1 MRTSAGITLG
11 FVTAFSLFNLQ
22 PYLGLRYQSCQ
33 TMYSG
38 LSLLPPGNHLFLPR
52 LRWSDV
58 GDYFEHARI
67 ADDPPHP
74 YLNREFARAELQ
86 RRCAAGQPVSFEHE
100 DAGRVRRIA
109 DACADPEYARPRH
122 SVWRR
127 FAYPETLGDSE

>member
-1 MRTSAGITLG
+1 MRTSGMITLG

-22 PYLGLRYQSCQ
+22 PYLGLRQLSCQ

-58 GDYFEHARI
+58 GDYFENARI
-67 ADDPPHP
+67 AGDSPHS
-74 YLNREFARAELQ
+74 YLNQEFARAELQ
-86 RRCAAGQPVSFEHE
+86 RRCADGQPVSFEFNE
-100 DAGRVRRIA
+100 GGRSRRIA
-109 DACADPEYARPRH
+109 DACADPEHSRPRH

-127 FAYPETLGDSE
+127 FGYPATLGDPE